1 MKEVYAEMDPNKVQ
15 SEDLR
20 DPYREIANLLG
31 VKAAKTLHTAFRG
44 QQVTF
49 PVNFFT
55 SDFMAEQIAAEYGQ
69 KTVKQLATKYGYSEK
84 WIRKI
89 LRSQKDKKEN
99 S

>member
-1 MKEVYAEMDPNKVQ
+1 MREVFTQMDPNKIQ

-20 DPYREIANLLG
+20 DTYREIANLLG
-31 VKAAKTLHTAFRG
+31 VKAAMTLHMAFRG

-55 SDFMAEQIAAEYGQ
+55 SDFIAKKITEEYGQ

-84 WIRKI
+84 WIRTI
-89 LRSQKDKKEN
+89 LKKAQVKKK